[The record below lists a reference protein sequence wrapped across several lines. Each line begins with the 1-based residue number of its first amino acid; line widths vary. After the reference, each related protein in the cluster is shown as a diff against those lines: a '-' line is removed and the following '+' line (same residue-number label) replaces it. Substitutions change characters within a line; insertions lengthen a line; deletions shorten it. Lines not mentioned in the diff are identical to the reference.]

1 MINEDTPPPALSSD
15 GGSPVQTVESMDA
28 DARLQRIKYLVE
40 QSKLF
45 ARFLTEKLPP
55 VTAAAPASFAAPAK
69 QPDHHEA
76 TVLKK
81 ATKQSS
87 LTSFYKPASSAP
99 VIKKTPQI
107 GLVAPKSIVTKL
119 HPHQLIG
126 VEWMITLFQNG
137 LNGILADEM
146 GLGKTIQV
154 IAFLAYLVE
163 QGINGPFLIVAP
175 LSTIRNWEKEFE
187 RFCPS
192 MKTCCYYGTPPART
206 KLRRLNISKRTLQIP
221 VLITSYEIVMQDA
234 RFLNRIEWKYVIV
247 DEGHRLK
254 NINCKLMRELKKYP
268 SANRMLL
275 TGTPLQNNL
284 EELWALLNFLLPD
297 VFTDLDIFHSWF
309 ESGGGEAI
317 GESDESQL
325 VTSLHSILRP
335 FLLRRLKSEL
345 ALNLPN
351 KREYTI
357 YTGLTPQQTEL
368 YQHILG
374 RDAREYVVELILKER
389 NQRLDVAAESPR
401 KRRHIDYKELDS
413 DVEFDSDDLS
423 GSAET
428 PTISEE
434 APADTTTQQMVK
446 AAQQELRGKRFSN
459 MVMQLRLACNSP
471 FLFYFPWTEGVD
483 ERIESYSGKMILLNE
498 LVSRLK
504 AQNHKVL
511 IFSQFTKMLNLIELW
526 AEFKH
531 YSYLRIDGS
540 TSQADRQEM
549 IEEFTP
555 SSSIDLFLLSTRSGG
570 QGINLTAAD
579 TVILFDSD
587 WNPHQDLQA
596 MDRVHRIGQTKPV
609 LVFRLVTGDTIE
621 QTLLER
627 AKEKLE
633 LGNLV
638 IENGRFRGL
647 GVTQMEQI
655 ENMGQQL
662 QQHKIKF
669 AGNVSVTHDDFEKM
683 LDRSDDAYREALIE
697 PNISEN
703 VYCK

>member
-1 MINEDTPPPALSSD
+1 MDLDTPPPIPSSD
-15 GGSPVQTVESMDA
+15 GGSPYNGVENMDS

-45 ARFLTEKLPP
+45 ARFLTEKLPQESAPKP
-55 VTAAAPASFAAPAK
+55 VEKPPQKEEKPRRSTR
-69 QPDHHEA
+69 
-76 TVLKK
+76 
-81 ATKQSS
+81 ATKQLS
-87 LTSFYKPASSAP
+87 LDSFYKPSDHAIVP
-99 VIKKTPQI
+99 VVEQPKGFQ
-107 GLVAPKSIVTKL
+107 APKSVVVSL

-126 VEWMITLFQNG
+126 VEWMITLYQNG

-154 IAFLAYLVE
+154 VAFLAYLLE
-163 QGINGPFLIVAP
+163 QGISGPFLVVAP
-175 LSTIRNWEKEFE
+175 LSTIKNWEKEFE

-192 MKTCCYYGTPPART
+192 ITTCCYYGAPPARA
-206 KLRRLNISKRTLQIP
+206 KLRRQFIKKGKLQIP
-221 VLITSYEIVMQDA
+221 VFITSYEIVMQDA
-234 RFLNRIEWKYVIV
+234 RFLNKIEWKYVMV

-284 EELWALLNFLLPD
+284 QELWSLLNFLLPD

-309 ESGGGEAI
+309 ENGGGDAI
-317 GESDESQL
+317 KEGDESQL

-345 ALNLPN
+345 NLNLPR

-357 YTGLTPQQTEL
+357 FTGLTPQQTEL
-368 YQHILG
+368 YDHILKG
-374 RDAREYVVELILKER
+374 NARDYIVSLILKER
-389 NQRLDVAAESPR
+389 NQTIEAKDEGPR
-401 KRRHIDYKELDS
+401 KKRRIDYKELES
-413 DVEFDSDDLS
+413 DVEFDEDESESDS
-423 GSAET
+423 EPEET
-428 PTISEE
+428 L
-434 APADTTTQQMVK
+434 DTTTHQMVK
-446 AAQQELRGKRFSN
+446 VAQQELRGKRFSN
-459 MVMQLRLACNSP
+459 MIMQLRLACNSP
-471 FLFYFPWTEGVD
+471 FLFYFPWTDGPVD
-483 ERIESYSGKMILLNE
+483 KRIETYSGKMVVLDT
-498 LVSRLK
+498 LVRRLK
-504 AQNHKVL
+504 AQGHKVL
-511 IFSQFTKMLNLIELW
+511 IFSQFTKMLNLIEFW
-526 AEFKH
+526 ASMKK
-531 YSYLRIDGS
+531 YNYLRIDGS

-555 SSSIDLFLLSTRSGG
+555 SSDVDLFLLSTRSGG

-621 QTLLER
+621 QSLLER
-627 AKEKLE
+627 ANDKLE

-638 IENGRFRGL
+638 IEKGRFKGL
-647 GVTQMEQI
+647 GVSQLEQI
-655 ENMGQQL
+655 ESMGRQL
-662 QQHKIKF
+662 QQHKVKF
-669 AGNVSVTHDDFEKM
+669 DGSLSVNSDDLDRM
-683 LDRSDDAYREALIE
+683 LDRSDEAYDAALE
-697 PNISEN
+697 HPQLSEN
-703 VYCK
+703 IYCK